1 MSEYP
6 TLFEAQ
12 CEYAP
17 STHVDSLI
25 VEADPEDGEI
35 LITMNAP
42 SGRMWLSRDE
52 ALKLAQAVIS
62 NYGEDTE
69 PEPDLGP
76 TFQVG
81 QPVIVTG
88 SSSAMPHSLR
98 VGYPATVVDLPDK
111 DGDLFLRGVSAHN
124 SERIIDQY
132 VNVTDV
138 RHVRPDEYTG

>member
-17 STHVDSLI
+17 STHVDSLT
-25 VEADPEDGEI
+25 VVADPEDGEI

-52 ALKLAQAVIS
+52 ALKLAQALIS
-62 NYGEDTE
+62 NYGEAAE
-69 PEPDLGP
+69 PEPDLEP
-76 TFQVG
+76 TFRVG

-88 SSSAMPHSLR
+88 SSAAMPHSLR

-111 DGDLFLRGVSAHN
+111 DGDLFLRGVSAFN

-138 RHVRPDEYTG
+138 RHVRPDEYPG